1 MLPLENI
8 TSAGNPLLKEI
19 RRAVARGGL
28 TAEGWCIAETFH
40 LVEEAVRSGCA
51 VKAVLAA
58 QGKRAVV
65 EAMLPRLGAINLGAI
80 KAALLPDALFA
91 SIAATEH
98 SQGVM
103 ALVQPREWELEQLL
117 AGTAL
122 VAVLDGIQDPGN
134 AGTIV
139 RAAEAFGATGVLF
152 VKGTVSPHNPKTLR
166 GSAGSLFRVPFVH
179 GTDSETA
186 RTALRER
193 GIQLFAAM
201 PAGGGAAVK
210 ALAATDL
217 TGPCGLVIGS
227 EARGVTAEWREV
239 SAGVSIPTVGV
250 ESLNASVAAGILL
263 YEARRQRMAWQGR
276 RTTGHR

>member
-1 MLPLENI
+1 
-8 TSAGNPLLKEI
+8 
-19 RRAVARGGL
+19 
-28 TAEGWCIAETFH
+28 
-40 LVEEAVRSGCA
+40 
-51 VKAVLAA
+51 
-58 QGKRAVV
+58 
-65 EAMLPRLGAINLGAI
+65 LGAI

-103 ALVQPREWELEQLL
+103 ALVQPREWELEQLF

-139 RAAEAFGATGVLF
+139 RAAEAFGASGVLF

-179 GTDSETA
+179 GTDSEAA

-193 GIQLFAAM
+193 GIPLFSAM
-201 PAGGGAAVK
+201 PAGSAGAK
-210 ALAATDL
+210 PLAATDL
-217 TGPCGLVIGS
+217 TGPCGMIIGS
-227 EARGVTAEWREV
+227 EARGVTAEWREGSV
-239 SAGVSIPTVGV
+239 GVSIPTVGV

-263 YEARRQRMAWQGR
+263 YEARRQRMANQGR
-276 RTTGHR
+276 RSGHR